1 MQMNEDWS
9 PKHWFRPYNYHILS
23 YYKKFCMIVS
33 LPLFYELNHCQPAV
47 LVMLQMLEMARFLAT
62 KPYYAKWRN
71 IYRFTLE
78 LFLLFFF
85 TCVLV
90 NTYIIDKITANDPN
104 TLDYYVQIYYAIGW
118 AGFTMVFAFNIGF
131 IIQFI
136 IDVAQGFRF
145 SNRELMEEAR
155 RIYYYDR
162 ITSYEREKDQVP
174 LGLMNRWVK
183 LGNLNKRNHE
193 QLPDINVRIEYF
205 KLVKHNEY
213 FDVEVFKTV

>member
-1 MQMNEDWS
+1 
-9 PKHWFRPYNYHILS
+9 
-23 YYKKFCMIVS
+23 
-33 LPLFYELNHCQPAV
+33 
-47 LVMLQMLEMARFLAT
+47 MARFLAT

-71 IYRFTLE
+71 IFRFTLE

-85 TCVLV
+85 TCVLI
-90 NTYIIDKITANDPN
+90 NTYIIDKITVNDPN

-118 AGFTMVFAFNIGF
+118 VGFTMVFAFNIGF

-162 ITSYEREKDQVP
+162 ITTYEREKDQVP

-213 FDVEVFKTV
+213 FDV